1 LRFQYITLERR
12 LHFHQSPAESR
23 KEDMMRKQL
32 MQKLSIFLFFVLGLL
47 PSYAQ
52 VGSST
57 ATTPVQMTVTL
68 RVQGKN
74 KRLPEVKREDIIV
87 RQGKERLQVTGWIPI
102 GGESNSLDLFILIDD
117 AARSTTSLQ
126 FADLHEFI
134 YSLPPTT
141 SVGVGYMRN
150 GTVQIAQDLTTDR
163 RQAANALRIPLGS
176 PGVYGS
182 PYLSAI
188 DLMKRWPDTQ
198 NRREIVMITDGIDR
212 LHSWPHRRGLG
223 PVSPDVD
230 SASAVAQ
237 RTGTII
243 NSIYARGVGWRGNN
257 FWQVANGQNG
267 MAKLADATGGESFF
281 LGMGEPVSF
290 RPYLDRLQNSL
301 GNRYR
306 LEFNAV
312 AGKKPG
318 LQDVKLTTEIA
329 GVELDAADS
338 VWVAAR

>member
-1 LRFQYITLERR
+1 MRKYLMRR
-12 LHFHQSPAESR
+12 LPIILFSV
-23 KEDMMRKQL
+23 
-32 MQKLSIFLFFVLGLL
+32 LSLV

-52 VGSST
+52 DGNST
-57 ATTPVQMTVTL
+57 ATTSVQMTVTL

-74 KRLPEVKREDIIV
+74 KRMREVNREDIIV
-87 RQGKERLQVTGWIPI
+87 KQGKDRLKVTGWTPV
-102 GGESNSLDLFILIDD
+102 GGDRTPLDLFILVDD
-117 AARSTTSLQ
+117 AARHTVSLE
-126 FADLHEFI
+126 FGDLRQFI
-134 YSLPPTT
+134 YSLPATT

-150 GTVQIAQDLTTDR
+150 GTVQIAQDLTTDHR
-163 RQAANALRIPLGS
+163 RAANALRIPLGS

-188 DLMKRWPDTQ
+188 DLMKRWPEAQ

-212 LHSWPHRRGLG
+212 LHGWPHRRGLG
-223 PVSPDVD
+223 PISPDVD

-243 NSIYARGVGWRGNN
+243 HGIYTRGVGWRGSN
-257 FWQVANGQNG
+257 FWQVANGQNSI
-267 MAKLADATGGESFF
+267 AKLAEATGGESFF
-281 LGMGEPVSF
+281 LGIGEPVSF
-290 RPYLDRLQNSL
+290 RPYLHRLQDSL

-312 AGKKPG
+312 AGEKPG
-318 LQDVKLTTEIA
+318 LKYVKLTTEIA
-329 GVELDAADS
+329 GVELDSADS